1 MARNDPIFKQ
11 ILIKYIIFLFRKFLS
26 KPNKNDSLEILEK
39 ELNNLPQRCQLHES
53 TIIKDKINIIQWC
66 KGYLHFLDPPGPLTA
81 LASYP
86 GSGNTWLRYL
96 IQQATGIATGSVYN
110 AAILKVRKF
119 QKEIVVFLILQ
130 KINKMSLIPALPSK
144 EWLNHKI
151 KAFSYIKYPLTD
163 LG

>member
-1 MARNDPIFKQ
+1 M
-11 ILIKYIIFLFRKFLS
+11 
-26 KPNKNDSLEILEK
+26 EILEK
-39 ELNNLPQRCQLHES
+39 ELNNLSQRCQLQES
-53 TIIKDKINIIQWC
+53 TMIKDKNNIIQWC

-119 QKEIVVFLILQ
+119 QKEIVVSSILPKKPTKDLLNPVLKVRQ
-130 KINKMSLIPALPSK
+130 SRKQIMVSSILPKNEPTLLS
-144 EWLNHKI
+144 
-151 KAFSYIKYPLTD
+151 
-163 LG
+163 

>member
-1 MARNDPIFKQ
+1 MSIQPK
-11 ILIKYIIFLFRKFLS
+11 KS
-26 KPNKNDSLEILEK
+26 DSLEVLEK
-39 ELNNLPQRCQLHES
+39 ELDNLPQRLQLHES
-53 TIIKDKINIIQWC
+53 RIIKDKINTKWC

-119 QKEIVVFLILQ
+119 QKEIVVSSILPKKPTKDLLNPVLKVRQ
-130 KINKMSLIPALPSK
+130 SRKQIMVSSILPKNEPTLLS
-144 EWLNHKI
+144 
-151 KAFSYIKYPLTD
+151 
-163 LG
+163 